1 MWQTMLQ
8 QKNKI
13 ISNISKSHWKGKY
26 IAFYVEYVLC
36 KTQHVGKAEISFNL
50 QFKNEKPK
58 RVNRNAFLGMSE
70 LIETLID
77 TNKLKEG
84 S

>member
-1 MWQTMLQ
+1 MLQ

-13 ISNISKSHWKGKY
+13 ISNISKSHWKRKY

-36 KTQHVGKAEISFNL
+36 KTQYVGKAEISFNL
-50 QFKNEKPK
+50 QFKNKKPM
-58 RVNRNAFLGMSE
+58 RFNRNAFLAMSE
-70 LIETLID
+70 LIESLID
-77 TNKLKEG
+77 TNKLKDG